1 MSSLAV
7 LSSVKYAL
15 LAAIAVS
22 LALTPIAR
30 AVARRLRVVD
40 MPDGLRKQHARD
52 VPLWGGVVVYLAV
65 LTGLFVVR
73 CTTPVSE
80 AFDQLATTLVFSCGL
95 VCVVGC
101 IDDSRDLNPRFKL
114 LLQIAA
120 VLPVVASGYYF
131 DRIVVCGLPLH
142 FGWLGMPLTV
152 LWLVGCINALNLID
166 GLDGLASVVGLSTAL
181 VMTVIAAQTGH
192 PHVAAVALCLAGALI
207 GFLVFNLP
215 PASIFLGDS
224 GSMVIGLMVGLI
236 SIQGALK
243 TSATLSITIPAVV
256 MSVPMFDTV
265 FAIVRRKLAGVPF
278 DVGDRGHIHHK
289 LLERG
294 LTDWQALCIIGALC
308 LTTGAAATAATIL
321 RFESLG
327 WITAVSLVVGLIWTR
342 AFGHHEVTLAYQR
355 IHDWAG
361 RVKPPVSIELSD
373 GAALP
378 LATTLPGAI
387 TWDAA
392 WQTLLDD
399 LKLRAGQGCELL
411 LANDAGQSRYSVRVA
426 KPPRGQQPAPRVINV
441 RRPSGFAQ
449 LHILGIA
456 PSDHDKVAD
465 ATTMAIVAVLLD
477 QWQTRGP
484 GSAPADLP
492 IEWHHSPIPPRL
504 RAA

>member
-1 MSSLAV
+1 MLTSSVAV
-7 LSSVKYAL
+7 LYAAKYAL

-22 LALTPIAR
+22 LALTPVAR
-30 AVARRLRVVD
+30 AVARKFHVVD
-40 MPDGLRKQHARD
+40 TPDGLRKKHARA

-80 AFDQLATTLVFSCGL
+80 AFDQLATTLVLSCGL

-131 DRIVVCGLPLH
+131 DRIVVCGLPIH

-207 GFLVFNLP
+207 GFLAFNLP

-256 MSVPMFDTV
+256 MSVPMLDTV
-265 FAIVRRKLAGVPF
+265 FAIVRRKLAGLPF

-327 WITAVSLVVGLIWTR
+327 WITAVSLIVGLIWTK
-342 AFGHHEVTLAYQR
+342 AFGHHEVSLAYRR
-355 IHDWAG
+355 IFDWAG
-361 RVKPPVSIELSD
+361 GGKPSTDETSGLHSPPSA
-373 GAALP
+373 GAS
-378 LATTLPGAI
+378 
-387 TWDAA
+387 WDVA
-392 WQTLLDD
+392 WQVLLAE
-399 LKLRAGQGCELL
+399 LKLREASGCELL
-411 LANDAGQSRYSVRVA
+411 LANQSGQSRYSVRLSGETRALRLEPDVLT
-426 KPPRGQQPAPRVINV
+426 V
-441 RRPSGFAQ
+441 RRAAGFAQ
-449 LHILGIA
+449 LQLLGG
-456 PSDHDKVAD
+456 
-465 ATTMAIVAVLLD
+465 ATTESDEAASAKMTSIVEVLLD
-477 QWQTRGP
+477 QWEANGP
-484 GSAPADLP
+484 TPAPAELTV
-492 IEWHHSPIPPRL
+492 EWHHSPIPTRL